1 MADSQPSVI
10 YLNEMKSLALPRR
23 KAGRYLAISIIFL
36 LISLYLNISISR
48 PLAANCD
55 TSDCS
60 NPEECQRKIT
70 ECQSII
76 SAYSPA
82 QTKNKEDLAALDKQI
97 SNLEK
102 LIQSAQAQQAKLEKE
117 IFARAVDLEYQ
128 QEIFNTRVRSYYIR
142 SRYLSPFVLFLSS
155 ENASQLARELS
166 YRTIIANEDKKIIS
180 QISQDLTKL
189 AEDKQKIEENKVWL
203 AKSKES
209 VDKQA
214 TFLRGEVEKVEG
226 YLGEISSKIASL
238 TAKQQALLSE
248 KAGTFQ
254 TTVGEVPLADDP
266 ASRPDYNPGFS
277 PAFAAFSFGAPHR
290 KGMSQYGAWGRA
302 KSGQSAEQILQAY
315 YGGVEIK
322 KDYSTS
328 INITVN
334 GYGAVDI
341 ETYVK
346 RIYEMPGTWAD
357 NDSAALKAQAVA
369 ARSYALAYT
378 NNGAGSICATESCQ
392 VYKPANK
399 GGAWD
404 AAVDA
409 TRGWVMM
416 ANGKPLSAWYAA
428 SSGGYN
434 YSYTTNGFTTAGG
447 WDTIC
452 GNQNCWTNDAY
463 EKIAGS
469 PWFYKAWY
477 KTRSGA
483 TCGRS
488 HPWLNSEEMADILNA
503 IIVYRAGG
511 EAAGHILPVD
521 YVSCFGKSGDPYS
534 LAQMR
539 EQADNHGGSIAGVT
553 AVEVTYATDGKT
565 NKLVFNTNRGNF
577 EVGGEEFY
585 TVFNLRAPAKIALKS
600 KLFNIEK
607 K

>member
-1 MADSQPSVI
+1 MVYTLTRMFKVSSRW
-10 YLNEMKSLALPRR
+10 LAVP
-23 KAGRYLAISIIFL
+23 IIIFFL
-36 LISLYLNISISR
+36 LCFYVGPTSAVCEVPDSKDINVLKKAQEDCQKEIDSR
-48 PLAANCD
+48 M
-55 TSDCS
+55 
-60 NPEECQRKIT
+60 
-70 ECQSII
+70 
-76 SAYSPA
+76 SAHN
-82 QTKNKEDLAALDKQI
+82 KNKEDLASLEK
-97 SNLEK
+97 NLQTTKK
-102 LIQSAQAQQAKLEKE
+102 LIQAAQAQINVLEKE
-117 IFARAVDLEYQ
+117 IFESEVKLEYQ
-128 QEIFNTRVRSYYIR
+128 QELLAAKVRSFYKR
-142 SRYLSPFVLFLSS
+142 SRQHSMFMLILASS
-155 ENASQLARELS
+155 SANDLLRELT
-166 YRTIIANEDKKIIS
+166 YRQTMADQDKQQILGIS
-180 QISQDLTKL
+180 QQLRDLT
-189 AEDKQKIEENKVWL
+189 ENKQKLEANKDWLTKTKNRLDQDTASLKKDVENV
-203 AKSKES
+203 E
-209 VDKQA
+209 
-214 TFLRGEVEKVEG
+214 TFFSQV
-226 YLGEISSKIASL
+226 SNKIAEL
-238 TAKQQALLSE
+238 TRKQQELLTE

-266 ASRPDYNPGFS
+266 ASRPDFNPGFS

-328 INITVN
+328 VNIIVQ
-334 GYGAVDI
+334 GYGSVDI

-346 RIYEMPGTWAD
+346 RIYEMPGSWTD

-392 VYKPANK
+392 VYKASNK

-434 YSYTTNGFTTAGG
+434 YSYTSNGFTTAGG
-447 WDTIC
+447 WDTKC
-452 GNQNCWTNDAY
+452 ANQSCWTNDAF

-469 PWFYKAWY
+469 PWFYKGWY
-477 KTRSGA
+477 KTRDGK

-488 HPWLNSEEMADILNA
+488 HPWLNAEEMADILNA
-503 IIVYRAGG
+503 VAVYRDGG
-511 EAAGHILPVD
+511 EAASRILPID
-521 YVSCFGKSGDPYS
+521 YSSCFGKSGDSWS
-534 LAQMR
+534 LSQMR
-539 EQADNHGGSIAGVT
+539 QEAAGKGGGFNSATGVS
-553 AVEVTYATDGKT
+553 VTYATDGKT
-565 NKLVFNTNRGNF
+565 ANLNFGTDKGNF
-577 EVGGEEFY
+577 EVSGEEFY
-585 TVFNLRAPAKIALKS
+585 TVFNLRAPGKISLKS